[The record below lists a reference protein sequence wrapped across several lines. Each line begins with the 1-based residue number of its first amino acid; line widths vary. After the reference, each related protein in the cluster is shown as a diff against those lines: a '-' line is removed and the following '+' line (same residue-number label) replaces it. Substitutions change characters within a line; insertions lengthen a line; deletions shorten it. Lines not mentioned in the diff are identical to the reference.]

1 MEYYINVDNKKQGPY
16 NLKELA
22 ERKIEATTLLM
33 ASNSN
38 EWQPAWQIDELRP
51 ILMANENDKTNKLGN
66 DSVVTGTP
74 FNDIPHVEAQ
84 PIENVYIERPLFKR
98 NLKNI
103 MAASL
108 VFLLHLW
115 HLFFS

>member
-1 MEYYINVDNKKQGPY
+1 
-16 NLKELA
+16 
-22 ERKIEATTLLM
+22 M

-84 PIENVYIERPLFKR
+84 PNRKCIHRKTYSRET
-98 NLKNI
+98 
-103 MAASL
+103 
-108 VFLLHLW
+108 
-115 HLFFS
+115 